1 MPRPKK
7 PIKLTTE
14 QKELLE
20 KISRSRE
27 NSHSL
32 VQRAEII
39 LKAAS
44 GVNNKTISQKLGV
57 CEETVGMW
65 RKRWIAAS
73 QEFEQCAGKESLIKA
88 VEKLL
93 KDKHR
98 PGSPGKFEAEQLCQ
112 IIALACEKP
121 PDYLS
126 HWTRKELKRE
136 IINRG
141 IAEEISETTIGVFLK
156 SRRFKTTSA

>member
-1 MPRPKK
+1 MARPKK
-7 PIKLTTE
+7 TITLTTE

-27 NSHSL
+27 TPHSL

-39 LKAAS
+39 LKAAE
-44 GVNNKTISQKLGV
+44 GLNNKTISPMLGV
-57 CEETVGMW
+57 CQETVGMW
-65 RKRWIAAS
+65 RKRWIEAS
-73 QEFEQCAGKESLIKA
+73 PELEQCTRNESLIKA

-93 KDKHR
+93 KDKPR
-98 PGSPGKFEAEQLCQ
+98 PGSPGKFEPEQLCQ